1 VGKRSERMIL
11 VWEEQEGEMR
21 QEEEQEGEMREE
33 EEQEGE
39 MSMMVEGE
47 VLPSQWGYG
56 EEQGTR
62 SG

>member
-21 QEEEQEGEMREE
+21 QEEEQEGEMRQE

-39 MSMMVEGE
+39 MSMMVESE
-47 VLPSQWGYG
+47 VLSSQWGYG